1 MEDNL
6 KIINIEKFYEIN
18 EEPTDYNFEV
28 KNFDEASDFC
38 TEDELDLKGINF
50 LSSKKRIS
58 KLLNDACNPDLVRK
72 FNNLPKSKKIE
83 PMHMDK
89 YLGINF
95 HKTVHISRVQA
106 SRFEYWNS
114 MILQIPEFIKYAE
127 KREKS
132 KFENNTDNQ
141 IKKESLVLDEAG
153 LLDFHILATPWWVTE
168 MTRNGNDYSTSIKTF
183 ELTSVFYR
191 RWSLRTELH
200 INYIFISLIE
210 FLSDKKWKD
219 CLKGVNDNE
228 INEKMKS
235 LVEKFDESTIKREVA
250 INLLTALTEYLS
262 TNEYLL
268 ALPGTIHEINYTNYN
283 SWLSNNKFEGPDDFK
298 FTKEEIEKFESQ
310 FEKILLTFYKNP
322 VFTKKINEKIEKYL

>member
-18 EEPTDYNFEV
+18 EEPTDYNFDL

-72 FNNLPKSKKIE
+72 FNNLPKSKNIE

-95 HKTVHISRVQA
+95 HKTIHISRAQA

-114 MILQIPEFIKYAE
+114 MILQIPEFIKYAK

-141 IKKESLVLDEAG
+141 IKKESLVLNEAG

-191 RWSLRTELH
+191 RWSLRSELH

-228 INEKMKS
+228 INEKMKL
-235 LVEKFDESTIKREVA
+235 LVEKLDESTIKREVA

-268 ALPGTIHEINYTNYN
+268 ALPETIHVINYANYD

-298 FTKEEIEKFESQ
+298 FTKAEIEKFESQ

-322 VFTKKINEKIEKYL
+322 VFTKKNKEKIEKYL

>member
-1 MEDNL
+1 MKDNL
-6 KIINIEKFYEIN
+6 KVINIEKFYEIN
-18 EEPTDYNFEV
+18 EEPTDYNFDV

-50 LSSKKRIS
+50 LPSKERIT

-72 FNNLPKSKKIE
+72 FNNLPKSKKLSE
-83 PMHMDK
+83 MHFDK
-89 YLGINF
+89 YLGINL
-95 HKTVHISRVQA
+95 HQTIHISRVQA

-114 MILQIPEFIKYAE
+114 MILQIPEFVDYA
-127 KREKS
+127 KARKNGS
-132 KFENNTDNQ
+132 LKNTDNE
-141 IKKESLVLDEAG
+141 IKKESLVLKEAD

-183 ELTSVFYR
+183 DLTSVFYR

-200 INYIFISLIE
+200 INYIYISLIE

-219 CLKGVNDNE
+219 CLKDIDESE
-228 INEKMKS
+228 IDEKMKI
-235 LVEKFDESTIKREVA
+235 LVEKFDEITIRREVA

-268 ALPGTIHEINYTNYN
+268 ALPETIHEINYKNYD
-283 SWLSNNKFEGPDDFK
+283 SWLSNKKLEGPNDFK
-298 FTKEEIEKFESQ
+298 YTKADIEKFESQ

-322 VFTKKINEKIEKYL
+322 VLTKDIKEKIDKYL

>member
-18 EEPTDYNFEV
+18 EEPTDYNFDV

-38 TEDELDLKGINF
+38 TKDELNLKGINF
-50 LSSKKRIS
+50 LHSKKTIS
-58 KLLNDACNPDLVRK
+58 KLLQDACNPDLVRK
-72 FNNLPKSKKIE
+72 FNNLPKSKKLSE
-83 PMHMDK
+83 MHFDK

-95 HKTVHISRVQA
+95 HKTIHISRVQA

-114 MILQIPEFIKYAE
+114 MILQIPEFIEYA
-127 KREKS
+127 KVRQKS
-132 KFENNTDNQ
+132 TFENKADNQ
-141 IKKESLVLDEAG
+141 IKEESLVLNEAG

-183 ELTSVFYR
+183 DLTSVFYR

-210 FLSDKKWKD
+210 FLSNKKWKD
-219 CLKGVNDNE
+219 CLKGVDENE
-228 INEKMKS
+228 INEKMKI
-235 LVEKFDESTIKREVA
+235 LVEKFDEIMIRREVA

-268 ALPGTIHEINYTNYN
+268 ALPETIHEINYKKYD
-283 SWLSNNKFEGPDDFK
+283 SWLSNKKFEGPDDFK
-298 FTKEEIEKFESQ
+298 FTKAEIEKFESQ

-322 VFTKKINEKIEKYL
+322 VFTKSNQEKIDKYL